1 MRANPVF
8 RLTLLAAALA
18 ATGHVHALG
27 LGRLTVESSL
37 GQPLSARI
45 ELSTASRE
53 ELDSLTARVAD
64 PSLYRQNNM
73 QFQPALARTRVTV
86 EQGVHQLAQ
95 FVFPRRLAQIYR
107 TPSR

>member
-18 ATGHVHALG
+18 AAGGAHALG

-45 ELSTASRE
+45 ELTSATRD

-64 PSLYRQNNM
+64 PNLYRQNNL
-73 QFQPALARTRVTV
+73 QFQAALARTQACSV
-86 EQGVHQLAQ
+86 ERQAGH
-95 FVFPRRLAQIYR
+95 IGCG
-107 TPSR
+107 